1 MTGSSSPATWRVIV
15 VDDEPPAR
23 RALDQLLSQ
32 APDFLVVA

>member
-1 MTGSSSPATWRVIV
+1 MTGSSSFATWRVIV
-15 VDDEPPAR
+15 VDDEAPAR